1 MELYVGGAAQGK
13 LRYVLN
19 KKYSNG
25 NALVANGAD
34 CTEEDLINADICNHF
49 HLLIGRLLKEEK
61 LTDSF
66 VEQLLKDNPD
76 IVIICDEVG
85 SGIVPIEKSER
96 IYRETVGRILCSLAQ
111 RASCMERIMCG
122 LGMRIK

>member
-19 KKYSNG
+19 KKYSG
-25 NALVANGAD
+25 KNARIADGAD
-34 CTEEDLINADICNHF
+34 CTKEDLVNADVCNHF
-49 HLLIGRLLKEEK
+49 HLLVGRLLKEEK

-66 VEQLLKDNPD
+66 VEQLLNDNPE

-85 SGIVPIEKSER
+85 SGIVPIEKDER
-96 IYRETVGRILCSLAQ
+96 IYRETVGRVLCSLAQ
-111 RASCMERIMCG
+111 RSVHMERILCG